1 VSKSFAPWLGWTA
14 AFVSASLF
22 ALGLLLV
29 LVNEPGFLMSFGFF
43 ALGFLA
49 FPTVGALIVSRQ
61 SGNAIGWIFCA
72 VGLLIGFWFFG
83 GQYAVYTLVTAPGS
97 LPGGVAAAWLAGPAG
112 EAGWGLIT
120 TFLPLLFPTGRL
132 LSRRWRLGAWC
143 AASVIASQ
151 MAAHVVI
158 PGPFDLYSF
167 GGRTPPAQNPTGIEA
182 LAGAGDL
189 IWNIL
194 QLLFLAAALP
204 CLASIVVRYRKAQG
218 MERAQIKW
226 FAYAVFLVPA
236 VFGVVSL
243 QPFQSSADLVT
254 ATTDLEQ
261 VATGAIFVLA
271 IAAFPIAVGIAI
283 LRYRLWDID
292 NLINRTLV
300 YGVLTASL
308 AAFYFGSVLLLEA
321 LLRPIVG
328 ENNDLAI
335 VISTL
340 LIAALFLPF
349 RRTIQTVIDRRFYR
363 RKYDAARTLE
373 AFSATLRD
381 EVDLDSLTN
390 RLLEVVEETMQP
402 ASVSLWLGGDQ
413 PQARSSAR

>member
-1 VSKSFAPWLGWTA
+1 MIKRFAPWLGWAA
-14 AFVSASLF
+14 AFMSALLF

-29 LVNEPGFLMSFGFF
+29 WVSEPGFLMSFGFF

-49 FPTVGALIVSRQ
+49 FPAVGALIVSRQ

-72 VGLLIGFWFFG
+72 VGLLIGLWFFG
-83 GQYAVYTLVTAPGS
+83 GQYAVYTLVTAPASGYQGS
-97 LPGGVAAAWLAGPAG
+97 VPGGVAAAWLAGPAG

-132 LSRRWRLGAWC
+132 LSRRWRPVAVC
-143 AASVIASQ
+143 AAGVIGAQ

-158 PGPFDLYSF
+158 PGPFDLNSF
-167 GGRTPPAQNPTGIEA
+167 GGRTPLAQNPTGIEA

-189 IWNIL
+189 IWNVL
-194 QLLFLAAALP
+194 QVLFLAVALP

-236 VFGVVSL
+236 VFLLVGL
-243 QPFQSSADLVT
+243 QTFQSSADL
-254 ATTDLEQ
+254 AQAITDLQ
-261 VATGAIFVLA
+261 LVATGAIFVLA
-271 IAAFPIAVGIAI
+271 IAAFPVAVGIAI

-328 ENNDLAI
+328 DNNDLAI

-340 LIAALFLPF
+340 LIAALFLPL
-349 RRTIQTVIDRRFYR
+349 RRMIQTAIDRRFYR
-363 RKYDAARTLE
+363 RKYDAAKTLE

-381 EVDLDSLTN
+381 EVDLDTLAS
-390 RLLEVVEETMQP
+390 RLLDVVEETMQP
-402 ASVSLWLGGDQ
+402 ANVSLWLG
-413 PQARSSAR
+413 RSGSRG